1 MSENSFEKDSLG
13 WQFQKLQQKFGEWWE
28 VQTSQ
33 TTAKLPEVD
42 LPSWFDNPMILM
54 IAKGMAWLL
63 FAFLL
68 SWAVIQIIRL
78 LNPYIYSLRNQIN
91 LTTENRE
98 KSKLELSVTAW
109 LNKSQ
114 KFQKIGDYREACRC
128 LYMAMLQGLNDRGI
142 IPDRPSRT
150 DGEYLEL
157 IQQLSRPLP
166 YQKLF
171 ITHQQL
177 LFSNLEVSA
186 ALFAE
191 CEEAYQQIRDE
202 KN

>member
-13 WQFQKLQQKFGEWWE
+13 WQFHKLQQKFGEWWE

-33 TTAKLPEVD
+33 TAAKLPGVD
-42 LPSWFDNPMILM
+42 LPYWWDNPIILM
-54 IAKGMAWLL
+54 IAKAMAWLL

-68 SWAVIQIIRL
+68 SWVAIQIIRL
-78 LNPYIYSLRNQIN
+78 LNPYIYSLRNKIN
-91 LTTENRE
+91 LTTKIRTE
-98 KSKLELSVTAW
+98 SQLELSVTAW
-109 LNKSQ
+109 LNQSQ
-114 KFQKIGDYREACRC
+114 KYQEIGNYREACRC
-128 LYMAMLQGLNDRGI
+128 LYMAMLQGLHDRGI
-142 IPDRPSRT
+142 ICDQPSRT

-157 IQQLSRPLP
+157 IQQLSQPKP

-177 LFSNLEVSA
+177 LFGNLEVSA
-186 ALFAE
+186 AVFAE
-191 CEEAYQQIRDE
+191 CQQAYQQITDE

>member
-13 WQFQKLQQKFGEWWE
+13 WQFQKLQQKFSEWWE
-28 VQTSQ
+28 LQTSQ

-42 LPSWFDNPMILM
+42 LPSWLDNPIILI
-54 IAKGMAWLL
+54 IAKAMAWLL

-68 SWAVIQIIRL
+68 SWVAIQIIRL

-91 LTTENRE
+91 LTTKTRE
-98 KSKLELSVTAW
+98 KSQLELSVTAW
-109 LNKSQ
+109 LNQSQ
-114 KFQKIGDYREACRC
+114 KYQQIGNYREACRC

-142 IPDRPSRT
+142 ISDLPSRT

-157 IQQLSRPLP
+157 IQQLSQPKP

-177 LFSNLEVSA
+177 LFGNLEVSA
-186 ALFAE
+186 AVFAE
-191 CEEAYQQIRDE
+191 CQEAYQQIRDE

>member
-1 MSENSFEKDSLG
+1 EL
-13 WQFQKLQQKFGEWWE
+13 
-28 VQTSQ
+28 QTSQ

-42 LPSWFDNPMILM
+42 LPSWLDNPIILM
-54 IAKGMAWLL
+54 IAKAMAWLL

-68 SWAVIQIIRL
+68 SWVAIQIIRL
-78 LNPYIYSLRNQIN
+78 LNPYIYSIGNQIN
-91 LTTENRE
+91 LTTKTRE
-98 KSKLELSVTAW
+98 KSQLELSVTAW
-109 LNKSQ
+109 FNQSQ
-114 KFQKIGDYREACRC
+114 KYQKIGNYREACRC

-142 IPDRPSRT
+142 ISDLPSRT

-157 IQQLSRPLP
+157 IQQLSEPRP

-177 LFSNLEVSA
+177 LFGNLEVSA
-186 ALFAE
+186 AVFAE
-191 CEEAYQQIRDE
+191 CQQAYQQITDE